1 MAAAR
6 AVTGEE
12 QNNWE
17 IFTILNSEYSS
28 TKCSSPTIV
37 VSDSK
42 PVPFKPYETT
52 KDVKAKV
59 RRLFFRE
66 INYLYLLFRLWR
78 ISELVRMAA
87 ANLFPLTLIR
97 GKETTWTIE
106 RAIFSLQISERKPA
120 DRRWAPQWN
129 KVSVSEAAELPELEQ
144 QWGRQHDSHH
154 EQRPGDPGW
163 AP

>member
-17 IFTILNSEYSS
+17 IFTIFNSEYSS

-59 RRLFFRE
+59 RRLFLRE
-66 INYLYLLFRLWR
+66 INYLLSPVQAVENKRA
-78 ISELVRMAA
+78 SE
-87 ANLFPLTLIR
+87 N
-97 GKETTWTIE
+97 GSSK
-106 RAIFSLQISERKPA
+106 
-120 DRRWAPQWN
+120 
-129 KVSVSEAAELPELEQ
+129 SVSPHIDT
-144 QWGRQHDSHH
+144 R
-154 EQRPGDPGW
+154 
-163 AP
+163 